1 MSIEPKNHEKME
13 YWVFNK
19 KEMNLIADLM
29 VNELV
34 KMPDNSYISM
44 MELF

>member
-1 MSIEPKNHEKME
+1 M
-13 YWVFNK
+13 FNK
-19 KEMNLIADLM
+19 KEMGLIADLM

-44 MELF
+44 MELFHGARLAVFS